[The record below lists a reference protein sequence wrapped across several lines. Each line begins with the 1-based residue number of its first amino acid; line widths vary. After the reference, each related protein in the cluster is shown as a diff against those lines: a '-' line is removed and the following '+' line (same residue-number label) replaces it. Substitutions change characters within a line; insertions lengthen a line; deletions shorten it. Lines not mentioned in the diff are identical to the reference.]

1 MTAHG
6 FGDRDAAI
14 AFAKALIVE
23 LVMQVNTRRGIDLTP
38 DRLRDLGADAA
49 ELAEYLEDHGALAEV
64 FTTTREELL
73 AAAAAAPVTVVGE
86 WPDPL
91 PDPGAHLWGPMET
104 CHKCGLNSEDAPE
117 RCTDPRV
124 LR

>member
-1 MTAHG
+1 VTARPYG
-6 FGDRDAAI
+6 NREAAI
-14 AFAKALIVE
+14 AFAKTLIVE
-23 LVMQVNTRRGIDLTP
+23 LVMQVNTRRGIDVTP

-64 FTTTREELL
+64 YAVTRDEVLE
-73 AAAAAAPVTVVGE
+73 AAAAAPVSVVGE
-86 WPDPL
+86 WPEPL

>member
-1 MTAHG
+1 MTARPYG
-6 FGDRDAAI
+6 NRDAAI
-14 AFAKALIVE
+14 AFAKTLIVE
-23 LVMQVNTRRGIDLTP
+23 LVMQVNTRRGIDVTP
-38 DRLRDLGADAA
+38 DRLRELGADAA

-64 FTTTREELL
+64 HDMTGEDVLEYLD
-73 AAAAAAPVTVVGE
+73 AAAPT
-86 WPDPL
+86 P
-91 PDPGAHLWGPMET
+91 PDPGEHLWGPMEV